1 VYGIPPYNG
10 GMRRRLLLLA
20 FAVSAACGPPP
31 QASEKAQPAPAF
43 DVPDLGGGRATL
55 ASLKGKVVVLDFW
68 ATWCGPCLVELPQYN
83 DFARQYRPRGSRWW
97 VWSSTRAAGGQ
108 DFVRE
113 HRVEYRQLLG
123 NDAMMDA
130 FGGNM
135 GFPTTFVID
144 REGTIRTKFVGST
157 PDKFERLQKAVDAAL

>member
-1 VYGIPPYNG
+1 MP
-10 GMRRRLLLLA
+10 RRLLVLA
-20 FAVSAACGPPP
+20 VILAAACGPPP
-31 QASEKAQPAPAF
+31 RADEVHAAPSF
-43 DVPDLGGGRATL
+43 DIPDLAGGRATL

-83 DFARQYRPRGSRWW
+83 DFARQYKPRGVEVVGVVFDSGEPQE
-97 VWSSTRAAGGQ
+97 VQ

-123 NDAMMDA
+123 NDQMMEA

-135 GFPTTFVID
+135 GLPTTFVID
-144 REGTIRTKFVGST
+144 REGVIRTKFVGST
-157 PDKFERLQKAVDAAL
+157 PDKFQRLHEAVEAVL

>member
-1 VYGIPPYNG
+1 
-10 GMRRRLLLLA
+10 MRRAPLVLATILLA
-20 FAVSAACGPPP
+20 GCGP
-31 QASEKAQPAPAF
+31 APHSGEQVHAAPSF
-43 DVPDLGGGRATL
+43 DLPDLGGGRVSL

-68 ATWCGPCLVELPQYN
+68 ATWCGPCLMELSQYN
-83 DFARQYRPRGSRWW
+83 EFARLNRPRGLEMIGVVFDSGEPQE
-97 VWSSTRAAGGQ
+97 VQ

-123 NDAMMDA
+123 NDPMMDA

-144 REGTIRTKFVGST
+144 REGIIRSKFVGST
-157 PDKFERLQKAVDAAL
+157 PDKFERLQKAVDAVL

>member
-1 VYGIPPYNG
+1 
-10 GMRRRLLLLA
+10 MRRAPIVLA
-20 FAVSAACGPPP
+20 LILSAASGPPP
-31 QASEKAQPAPAF
+31 QAAAQAKPAPAF
-43 DVPDLGGGRATL
+43 DVPDLAGGRATL

-68 ATWCGPCLVELPQYN
+68 ATWCGPCLVELPHYN
-83 DFARQYRPRGSRWW
+83 DFARRYRPRGVEVVGVVFDSGEPQE
-97 VWSSTRAAGGQ
+97 VQ

-123 NDAMMDA
+123 NDPMMEA

-144 REGTIRTKFVGST
+144 REGIIRTKFVGST
-157 PDKFERLQKAVDAAL
+157 PDKFERLQQAVDAVL